1 MYKHLGCHRF
11 LISPDS
17 LSFLNQ
23 TQKIGGFREAQCPL
37 LSLNVLKLEKILGKI
52 CPLGSFEFL
61 DEEYMP

>member
-1 MYKHLGCHRF
+1 MKHRKSEDLERRNAPF
-11 LISPDS
+11 
-17 LSFLNQ
+17 
-23 TQKIGGFREAQCPL
+23 